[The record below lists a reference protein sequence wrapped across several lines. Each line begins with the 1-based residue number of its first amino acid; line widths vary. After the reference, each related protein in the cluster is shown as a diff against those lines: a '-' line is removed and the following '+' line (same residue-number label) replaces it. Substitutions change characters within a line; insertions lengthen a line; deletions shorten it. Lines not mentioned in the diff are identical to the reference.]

1 LKKNE
6 IMGNVF
12 FETGI
17 RIYNKVLNQNNNNL
31 NSTFFN
37 RTNINDNLI
46 INILFCV
53 LNNIVK
59 KFVVL

>member
-17 RIYNKVLNQNNNNL
+17 RIYNKVLNQDNNNL